1 VVLTCSLS
9 GVAGGAAPR
18 EGVLPIIV
26 SSIIKKRRG
35 GRTYLYVATSARVG
49 GQPRIVDQVYL
60 GAEDEVIA
68 RLTAAPSDDPS
79 VPETEHRRFGDV
91 AAVWGM
97 LGQLDA
103 ITVIDSVIDSGGED
117 PSSRG
122 GACGG
127 GASRGGAISGGVSV
141 GTYLG
146 LAALNRVCEPKS
158 TRAFADWWAQT
169 ALGRITR
176 IPVAALDH
184 RRFWDAMDAVTVEQL
199 EEIEA
204 ALTRRMIEVFGL
216 DTQALILDMTNF
228 ATFIDSGNQ
237 RAPIAQRGKAK
248 QKRYDL
254 RIVGLGLV
262 ATRDGGIPLLSRAYP
277 GNKVDVTQFQP
288 MIEELHRRYTTTLG
302 GSGGSGAATV
312 TFDAGQNSQP
322 NFTRLAELGLH
333 FVGSVPPS
341 DHPDLL
347 ARPATDRQVVPAYA
361 EENLTAFETTA
372 MVLGQRRR
380 VILTH
385 SPGLHTAQQGGF
397 AQTLRKATA
406 ALTELADRLARGRTR
421 RPPAKVQAEI
431 DTICAPRWVAR
442 VIATELTGDTPAT
455 LRLAWRIDQNAHAAL
470 EEEIFG
476 KRILVTDHDH
486 WPLDQ
491 VIDAYRS
498 QEHLEAAFRQA
509 KDPHV
514 VSFAPIRHFTD
525 HKIRVHLFT
534 CVLALAIAHLMRR
547 EATRAGLPMSVPALL
562 AELEDI
568 GETVLLYQGERGRP
582 RARHTITRTTPI
594 QQRLYTIFDLARY
607 APPR

>member
-1 VVLTCSLS
+1 M
-9 GVAGGAAPR
+9 
-18 EGVLPIIV
+18 

-35 GRTYLYVATSARVG
+35 GRTYLYAATSARVG
-49 GQPRIVDQVYL
+49 GRPRIVEQVYL

-79 VPETEHRRFGDV
+79 VPETEHRRFGNV

-97 LGQLDA
+97 LGRLDA
-103 ITVIDSVIDSGGED
+103 ITVIDSVIVSGVGN

-122 GACGG
+122 GV
-127 GASRGGAISGGVSV
+127 ISGGVSV

-158 TRAFADWWAQT
+158 KRAFADWWAQT

-176 IPVAALDH
+176 IPVGALDH

-204 ALTRRMIEVFGL
+204 ALCRRMTEVFGL
-216 DTQALILDMTNF
+216 DTHALILDMTNF

-277 GNKVDVTQFQP
+277 GNQVDVTQFQP
-288 MIEELHRRYTTTLG
+288 MIEELHRRYTTALG
-302 GSGGSGAATV
+302 GPGGVTV

-341 DHPDLL
+341 DHPGLL

-372 MVLGQRRR
+372 VVLGQQRR
-380 VILTH
+380 VVLTH
-385 SPGLHTAQQGGF
+385 SPSLHAAQQAGF
-397 AQTLRKATA
+397 AQTLRKATT
-406 ALTELADRLARGRTR
+406 ALTELAARLARSRTR

-442 VIATELTGDTPAT
+442 VITTELTGDTPAT
-455 LRLAWRIDQNAHAAL
+455 LRLAWRIDPTAQAGL

-476 KRILVTDHDH
+476 KRILVTDHDD

-498 QEHLEAAFRQA
+498 QEYLEAGFRQA

-562 AELEDI
+562 AELEGI
-568 GETVLLYQGERGRP
+568 GETVLLYPGQRGRP
-582 RARHTITRTTPI
+582 RARHTITRMTPT

-607 APPR
+607 APHR

>member
-1 VVLTCSLS
+1 
-9 GVAGGAAPR
+9 
-18 EGVLPIIV
+18 
-26 SSIIKKRRG
+26 
-35 GRTYLYVATSARVG
+35 
-49 GQPRIVDQVYL
+49 VDQVYL

-68 RLTAAPSDDPS
+68 RLTAAPSEDPS
-79 VPETEHRRFGDV
+79 LPETEHRRFGDV

-97 LGQLDA
+97 LGRLDA
-103 ITVIDSVIDSGGED
+103 ITVIDSVIDSGVED
-117 PSSRG
+117 PSPRG
-122 GACGG
+122 GT
-127 GASRGGAISGGVSV
+127 SHGGAISGGVSV

-158 TRAFADWWAQT
+158 KRAFADWWAQT

-176 IPVAALDH
+176 IPVGALDH

-216 DTQALILDMTNF
+216 DTHALILDMTNF

-277 GNKVDVTQFQP
+277 GNQVDVTQFQP
-288 MIEELHRRYTTTLG
+288 MIEELARRYTTALG
-302 GSGGSGAATV
+302 GPGAGATV

-322 NFTRLAELGLH
+322 NFARLAELGLH

-341 DHPDLL
+341 DHPGLL

-361 EENLTAFETTA
+361 AEQLSAFETTA
-372 MVLGQRRR
+372 MVLGRQRR
-380 VILTH
+380 VVLTH
-385 SPGLHTAQQGGF
+385 SPGLHTAQQAGF

-406 ALTELADRLARGRTR
+406 ALTELAARLARGRTR

-442 VIATELTGDTPAT
+442 VITTDLTGDTPAT
-455 LRLAWRIDQNAHAAL
+455 LRLTWRIDHTAQAGL

-476 KRILVTDHDH
+476 KRILVTDHDD
-486 WPLDQ
+486 WPLAQ

-498 QEHLEAAFRQA
+498 QEYLEAGFRQA

-562 AELEDI
+562 AELDGI

-582 RARHTITRTTPI
+582 RARHTITRMTPT
-594 QQRLYTIFDLARY
+594 QQRLYQLFDLARY
-607 APPR
+607 APHR

>member
-1 VVLTCSLS
+1 MVALTWGLS
-9 GVAGGAAPR
+9 GVSGRPR
-18 EGVLPIIV
+18 HQEGVLPIIV

-35 GRTYLYVATSARVG
+35 GRTYLYAATSARVEG
-49 GQPRIVDQVYL
+49 RPRIVDQVYL
-60 GAEDEVIA
+60 GAEDEVIT
-68 RLTAAPSDDPS
+68 RLTAATTGADPGL
-79 VPETEHRRFGDV
+79 PETEHRKFGDV

-97 LGQLDA
+97 LAQLDA
-103 ITVIDSVIDSGGED
+103 IAVIDSVL
-117 PSSRG
+117 
-122 GACGG
+122 GG
-127 GASRGGAISGGVSV
+127 GQVSGGVSV

-146 LAALNRVCEPKS
+146 LAAVNRVCQPRSK
-158 TRAFADWWAQT
+158 RAFADWWSGT

-176 IPVAALDH
+176 IRAGALDH

-199 EEIEA
+199 EQIEA

-216 DTQALILDMTNF
+216 EVQALILDMTNF
-228 ATFIDSGNQ
+228 ATFIDSGND
-237 RAPIAQRGKAK
+237 RAPIAARGKAK

-262 ATRDGGIPLLSRAYP
+262 ATRDGGIPLLSHAYP
-277 GNKVDVTQFQP
+277 GNKVDVTQFTA
-288 MIEELHRRYTTTLG
+288 MIEELSRRYTATLG
-302 GSGGSGAATV
+302 GPGAATL
-312 TFDAGQNSQP
+312 TFDAGQNSAP
-322 NFTRLAELGLH
+322 NFTRLGELGLH

-341 DHPDLL
+341 DHPGLL
-347 ARPATDRQVVPAYA
+347 ARPATDRHLVPAYA
-361 EENLTAFETTA
+361 DEHLTAFEDTA

-385 SPGLHTAQQGGF
+385 SVGLHTAQQAGF

-421 RPPAKVQAEI
+421 RPPSKVQADI

-442 VIATELTGDTPAT
+442 VITTELTGDTPAT
-455 LRLAWRIDQNAHAAL
+455 LRLSWRIDQNAHAGL
-470 EEEIFG
+470 EAEIFG
-476 KRILVTDHDH
+476 KRILVTDHDD

-491 VIDAYRS
+491 VIDAYRA

-534 CVLALAIAHLMRR
+534 CVLALALAHLMRR
-547 EATRAGLPMSVPALL
+547 EATHAGLPMSVPALL
-562 AELEDI
+562 AELDGI

-582 RARHTITRTTPI
+582 RARHTITKLTPT
-594 QQRLYTIFDLARY
+594 QQRLYTIFNLARY
-607 APPR
+607 APHR

>member
-1 VVLTCSLS
+1 
-9 GVAGGAAPR
+9 
-18 EGVLPIIV
+18 
-26 SSIIKKRRG
+26 
-35 GRTYLYVATSARVG
+35 
-49 GQPRIVDQVYL
+49 
-60 GAEDEVIA
+60 
-68 RLTAAPSDDPS
+68 
-79 VPETEHRRFGDV
+79 
-91 AAVWGM
+91 M
-97 LGQLDA
+97 
-103 ITVIDSVIDSGGED
+103 
-117 PSSRG
+117 
-122 GACGG
+122 
-127 GASRGGAISGGVSV
+127 
-141 GTYLG
+141 
-146 LAALNRVCEPKS
+146 
-158 TRAFADWWAQT
+158 
-169 ALGRITR
+169 
-176 IPVAALDH
+176 
-184 RRFWDAMDAVTVEQL
+184 EQL
-199 EEIEA
+199 EGIEA

-216 DTQALILDMTNF
+216 EVQALILDMTNF
-228 ATFIDSGNQ
+228 ATFIDSGNA

-277 GNKVDVTQFQP
+277 GNQVDVTQFQP
-288 MIEELHRRYTTTLG
+288 MIEELHRRYTTALG
-302 GSGGSGAATV
+302 GPAGSGAATV

-361 EENLTAFETTA
+361 DERLSAFETTA

-385 SPGLHTAQQGGF
+385 SPGLHTAQQAGF

-406 ALTELADRLARGRTR
+406 ALTELAARLARGRTR

-455 LRLAWRIDQNAHAAL
+455 LRLAWRIDQNAHAGL
-470 EEEIFG
+470 EAEIFG
-476 KRILVTDHDH
+476 KRILVTDHDD

-498 QEHLEAAFRQA
+498 QEYLEAGFRQA

-534 CVLALAIAHLMRR
+534 CVLALALAHLMRR
-547 EATRAGLPMSVPALL
+547 EATHAGLPLSVPALL
-562 AELEDI
+562 AELEGI
-568 GETVLLYQGERGRP
+568 GETVLLYPGERGRP
-582 RARHTITRTTPI
+582 RARHTITRMTPT
-594 QQRLYTIFDLARY
+594 QQRLYQLFDLAQY
-607 APPR
+607 APHR

>member
-1 VVLTCSLS
+1 
-9 GVAGGAAPR
+9 
-18 EGVLPIIV
+18 V

-35 GRTYLYVATSARVG
+35 GRTYLYVATSARVDG
-49 GQPRIVDQVYL
+49 RPRIVEQVYL

-68 RLTAAPSDDPS
+68 RLTAGPSADPS

-97 LGQLDA
+97 LARLDA
-103 ITVIDSVIDSGGED
+103 ITVIDSVVGDAARSGGL
-117 PSSRG
+117 
-122 GACGG
+122 
-127 GASRGGAISGGVSV
+127 SV

-146 LAALNRVCEPKS
+146 LAALNRVCDPRSK
-158 TRAFADWWAQT
+158 RAFAQWWSGT

-176 IPVAALDH
+176 IPVGALDH
-184 RRFWDAMDAVTVEQL
+184 RRFWDAMDAVTVQQL

-216 DTQALILDMTNF
+216 EVQALILDMTNF

-277 GNKVDVTQFQP
+277 GNQVDVTQFAA
-288 MIEELHRRYTTTLG
+288 MIEELHRRYTATLG
-302 GSGGSGAATV
+302 GPGAATL

-372 MVLGQRRR
+372 PVLGRQRR

-397 AQTLRKATA
+397 AQTLRKATT
-406 ALTELADRLARGRTR
+406 ALTELAARLARGRTR

-455 LRLAWRIDQNAHAAL
+455 LRLAWRIDQNAQAVL

-476 KRILVTDHDH
+476 KRILVTDHDD
-486 WPLDQ
+486 WALDQ

-498 QEHLEAAFRQA
+498 QEYLEAAFRQA

-562 AELEDI
+562 AELEGI
-568 GETVLLYQGERGRP
+568 GETVLLYPGERGRP
-582 RARHTITRTTPI
+582 RARHTITRMTPI
-594 QQRLYTIFDLARY
+594 QQRLYQLFDLARY
-607 APPR
+607 APHR

>member
-1 VVLTCSLS
+1 VSHD
-9 GVAGGAAPR
+9 
-18 EGVLPIIV
+18 GVLPTIV

-35 GRTYLYVATSARVG
+35 GRTYLYAATSARVG
-49 GQPRIVDQVYL
+49 GRPRIVEQVYL

-79 VPETEHRRFGDV
+79 VPETEHRRFGNV

-97 LGQLDA
+97 LGRLDA
-103 ITVIDSVIDSGGED
+103 ITVIDSVIVSGVGN

-122 GACGG
+122 GV
-127 GASRGGAISGGVSV
+127 ISGGVSV

-158 TRAFADWWAQT
+158 KRAFADWWAQT

-176 IPVAALDH
+176 IPVGALDH

-204 ALTRRMIEVFGL
+204 ALCRRMTEVFGL
-216 DTQALILDMTNF
+216 DTHALILDMTNF

-277 GNKVDVTQFQP
+277 GNQVDVTQFQP
-288 MIEELHRRYTTTLG
+288 MIEELHRRYTTALG
-302 GSGGSGAATV
+302 GPGGVTV

-341 DHPDLL
+341 DHPGLL

-372 MVLGQRRR
+372 VVLGQQRR
-380 VILTH
+380 VVLTH
-385 SPGLHTAQQGGF
+385 SPSLHAAQQAGF
-397 AQTLRKATA
+397 AQTLRKATT
-406 ALTELADRLARGRTR
+406 ALTELAARLARSRTR

-442 VIATELTGDTPAT
+442 VITTELTGDTPAT
-455 LRLAWRIDQNAHAAL
+455 LRLAWRIDPTAQAGL

-476 KRILVTDHDH
+476 KRILVTDHDD

-498 QEHLEAAFRQA
+498 QEYLEAGFRQA

-547 EATRAGLPMSVPALL
+547 EATRAGLPLSVSALL
-562 AELEDI
+562 AELEGI
-568 GETVLLYQGERGRP
+568 GETVLLYPGQRGRP
-582 RARHTITRTTPI
+582 RARHTITRMTPT

-607 APPR
+607 APHR

>member
-1 VVLTCSLS
+1 M
-9 GVAGGAAPR
+9 
-18 EGVLPIIV
+18 

-35 GRTYLYVATSARVG
+35 GRTYLYAATSARVG

-68 RLTAAPSDDPS
+68 RLTAAPSEDPS
-79 VPETEHRRFGDV
+79 LPETEHRRFGDV

-97 LGQLDA
+97 LARLDA
-103 ITVIDSVIDSGGED
+103 AAVIDSVV
-117 PSSRG
+117 
-122 GACGG
+122 GA
-127 GASRGGAISGGVSV
+127 APVSGGVSV

-158 TRAFADWWAQT
+158 KRAFADWWAQT

-176 IPVAALDH
+176 IPVGALDH

-216 DTQALILDMTNF
+216 DTHALILDMTNF

-277 GNKVDVTQFQP
+277 GNQVDVTQFQP
-288 MIEELHRRYTTTLG
+288 MIEELARRYTTALG
-302 GSGGSGAATV
+302 GPGAGATV

-347 ARPATDRQVVPAYA
+347 ARPTTDRQVVPAYA
-361 EENLTAFETTA
+361 AEQLSAFETTA
-372 MVLGQRRR
+372 MVLGRQRR
-380 VILTH
+380 VVLTH
-385 SPGLHTAQQGGF
+385 SPGLHTAQQAGF

-406 ALTELADRLARGRTR
+406 ALTTLAARLARGRTR

-442 VIATELTGDTPAT
+442 VTATDLTGDTPAT
-455 LRLAWRIDQNAHAAL
+455 LRLTWRIDHTAQAGL

-476 KRILVTDHDH
+476 KRILVTDHDD
-486 WPLDQ
+486 WPLAQ

-498 QEHLEAAFRQA
+498 QEYLEAGFRQA

-562 AELEDI
+562 AELDGI

-582 RARHTITRTTPI
+582 RARHTITRMTPT
-594 QQRLYTIFDLARY
+594 QQRLYQLFDLARY
-607 APPR
+607 APHR

>member
-1 VVLTCSLS
+1 MSHD
-9 GVAGGAAPR
+9 
-18 EGVLPIIV
+18 GVLPTIV

-35 GRTYLYVATSARVG
+35 GRTYLYAATSARVG
-49 GQPRIVDQVYL
+49 GRPRIVEQVYL

-79 VPETEHRRFGDV
+79 VPETEHRRFGNV

-97 LGQLDA
+97 LGRLDA
-103 ITVIDSVIDSGGED
+103 ITVIDSVIVSGVGN

-122 GACGG
+122 GV
-127 GASRGGAISGGVSV
+127 ISGGVSV

-158 TRAFADWWAQT
+158 KRAFADWWAQT

-176 IPVAALDH
+176 IPVGALDH

-204 ALTRRMIEVFGL
+204 ALCRRMTEVFGL
-216 DTQALILDMTNF
+216 DTHALILDMTNF

-277 GNKVDVTQFQP
+277 GNQVDVTQFQP
-288 MIEELHRRYTTTLG
+288 MIEELHRRYTTALG
-302 GSGGSGAATV
+302 GPGGVTV

-341 DHPDLL
+341 DHPGLL

-372 MVLGQRRR
+372 VVLGQQRR
-380 VILTH
+380 VVLTH
-385 SPGLHTAQQGGF
+385 SPSLHAAQQAGF
-397 AQTLRKATA
+397 AQTLRKATT
-406 ALTELADRLARGRTR
+406 ALTELAARLARSRTR

-442 VIATELTGDTPAT
+442 VITTELTGDTPAT
-455 LRLAWRIDQNAHAAL
+455 LRLAWRIDPTAQAGL

-476 KRILVTDHDH
+476 KRILVTDHDD

-498 QEHLEAAFRQA
+498 QEYLEAGFRQA

-547 EATRAGLPMSVPALL
+547 EATRAGLPLSVSALL
-562 AELEDI
+562 AELEGI
-568 GETVLLYQGERGRP
+568 GETVLLYPGQRGRP
-582 RARHTITRTTPI
+582 RARHTITRMTPT

-607 APPR
+607 APHR

>member
-1 VVLTCSLS
+1 M
-9 GVAGGAAPR
+9 
-18 EGVLPIIV
+18 

-35 GRTYLYVATSARVG
+35 GRTYLYAATSARVG
-49 GQPRIVDQVYL
+49 GRPRIVEQVYL

-97 LGQLDA
+97 LGRLDA
-103 ITVIDSVIDSGGED
+103 ITVIDSVIASGVD
-117 PSSRG
+117 NPSSRG
-122 GACGG
+122 GV
-127 GASRGGAISGGVSV
+127 ISGGVSV

-158 TRAFADWWAQT
+158 KRAFADWWAQT

-176 IPVAALDH
+176 IPVGALDH

-204 ALTRRMIEVFGL
+204 ALCRRMTEVFGL
-216 DTQALILDMTNF
+216 DTHALILDMTNF
-228 ATFIDSGNQ
+228 ATFIDSGNA

-277 GNKVDVTQFQP
+277 GNQVDVTQFQP
-288 MIEELHRRYTTTLG
+288 MIEELARRYTTALG
-302 GSGGSGAATV
+302 GPGGVTV

-322 NFTRLAELGLH
+322 NFARLAELGLH

-341 DHPDLL
+341 DHPGLL

-372 MVLGQRRR
+372 MVLGQQRR
-380 VILTH
+380 VVLTH
-385 SPGLHTAQQGGF
+385 SPGLHAAQQAGF

-406 ALTELADRLARGRTR
+406 ALTELAARLARGRTR
-421 RPPAKVQAEI
+421 RPPATVQAEI

-442 VIATELTGDTPAT
+442 VITTELTGDTPAT
-455 LRLAWRIDQNAHAAL
+455 LRLAWRIDPTAQAGL
-470 EEEIFG
+470 EAEIFG
-476 KRILVTDHDH
+476 KRILVTDHNA

-498 QEHLEAAFRQA
+498 QEYLEAGFRQA

-547 EATRAGLPMSVPALL
+547 EATRAGLPLSVPALL
-562 AELEDI
+562 AELEGI
-568 GETVLLYQGERGRP
+568 GETVLLYPGERGRP
-582 RARHTITRTTPI
+582 RARHTITRMTPT
-594 QQRLYTIFDLARY
+594 QQRLYQLFDLARY
-607 APPR
+607 TPHR